1 MAKFS
6 AVLMLV
12 LLGVAA
18 VTALDPNTE
27 RAARMVG
34 GGGRGNGR

>member
-18 VTALDPNTE
+18 VTALEPNAD
-27 RAARMVG
+27 RVARMVG
-34 GGGRGNGR
+34 GGGGNGS